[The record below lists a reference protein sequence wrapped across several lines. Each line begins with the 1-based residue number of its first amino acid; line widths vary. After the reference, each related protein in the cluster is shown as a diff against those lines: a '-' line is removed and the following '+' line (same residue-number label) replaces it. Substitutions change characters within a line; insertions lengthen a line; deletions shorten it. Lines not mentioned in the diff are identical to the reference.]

1 MLGAGRG
8 QSLAEQLRSGTGAT
22 RAEAALS
29 LAGVDS
35 PQATTMLTHALAD
48 PDLDVRA
55 AAGLALASLRDPA
68 SIAALAG
75 IVAGWDHP
83 VLARCRHAALRT
95 LTAFRGQE
103 AAVALARALA
113 TVRPERP
120 LGLQEHSAL
129 LAVAYAEPAGA
140 AAPLVV
146 RALVALLGH
155 RDEVVAE
162 RAASLV
168 ALFPAESHGPLA
180 RALRTGTAA
189 EVRRRAATALGAC
202 RQDAAVAALV
212 AALEDPVPQVRAA
225 AARSL
230 GDMRDPATA
239 VALQAAGGDPDE
251 TVREAARS
259 ALGKLGTAAAATRVA
274 AGLGVLAH
282 PSPG

>member
-1 MLGAGRG
+1 MQVPGRG
-8 QSLAEQLRSGTGAT
+8 RDLAEQLRSGSDVK
-22 RAEAALS
+22 RAEAALA
-29 LAGVDS
+29 LAEFDS
-35 PQATTMLTHALAD
+35 PEATTALTDALAD
-48 PDLDVRA
+48 ARPDVRA

-68 SIAALAG
+68 SIAALAE

-83 VLARCRHAALRT
+83 VLARCRRAALRT
-95 LTAFRGQE
+95 LTVFRGQD

-113 TVRPERP
+113 TVRPDRP

-155 RDEVVAE
+155 GDEAVAE
-162 RAASLV
+162 RAASLLG
-168 ALFPAESHGPLA
+168 LFPAESHGPLA
-180 RALRTGTAA
+180 RALRTGRAP

-212 AALEDPVPQVRAA
+212 AALRDPAPEVRAA
-225 AARSL
+225 AASSL

-239 VALQAAGGDPDE
+239 VALRDAGGDPDE
-251 TVREAARS
+251 SVREAARS
-259 ALGKLGTAAAATRVA
+259 ALARLGTVATATRMA

-282 PSPG
+282 PSPR